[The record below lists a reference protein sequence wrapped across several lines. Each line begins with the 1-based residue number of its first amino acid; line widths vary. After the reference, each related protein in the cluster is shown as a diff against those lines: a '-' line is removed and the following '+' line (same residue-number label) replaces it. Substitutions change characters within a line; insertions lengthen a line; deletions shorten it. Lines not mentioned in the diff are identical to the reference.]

1 MKHATYAAERRMRI
15 AFKVIPRSRTGQA
28 GLPRDFS

>member
-1 MKHATYAAERRMRI
+1 MKHATYAERRVRI